1 MSLFTKIKKFKDT
14 AEKVKDFTGRL
25 GDGSISDNTR
35 TEIINDTAR
44 LGPRIPQIDTIKANF
59 NTGLASPARY
69 AVLISTPQSLKTEAS
84 FLTFRTQSISLPGKS
99 LLTSEAKP
107 KGFGQV
113 VRYPYQNLFGQ
124 LEMTFICDEDFK
136 EYKYFSAWMDSI
148 VKGPN
153 NKNRSTPGFDLVSY
167 RSSYNCLISIFTYRQ
182 DGTVSYSN
190 FLADAYPRDL
200 TPVQLSWENQS
211 QLLTFNVI
219 FEYAHHYDETTKDF
233 LEGVPNLLGGINNEN
248 VSQITNLLDSAF
260 GAFGIDS
267 EIPQVIRDIDS
278 VTNGTL
284 DFFK

>member
-69 AVLISTPQSLKTEAS
+69 AVLISTPQSLKTDAS
-84 FLTFRTQSISLPGKS
+84 FLTFRTQNVSLPGKS

-136 EYKYFSAWMDSI
+136 EYKIFDEIKNEDDEYLRVKSEIKKLINKKIIVSVKKNYFS
-148 VKGPN
+148 KL
-153 NKNRSTPGFDLVSY
+153 LVVLKLY
-167 RSSYNCLISIFTYRQ
+167 L
-182 DGTVSYSN
+182 SN
-190 FLADAYPRDL
+190 FKK
-200 TPVQLSWENQS
+200 NQIK
-211 QLLTFNVI
+211 LIL
-219 FEYAHHYDETTKDF
+219 
-233 LEGVPNLLGGINNEN
+233 
-248 VSQITNLLDSAF
+248 
-260 GAFGIDS
+260 
-267 EIPQVIRDIDS
+267 
-278 VTNGTL
+278 
-284 DFFK
+284 